1 MDTQIKVSVHICVD
15 RPLILSQSSSGRR
28 CNKWIPYMEIEY
40 LLELACNW
48 DYHANLAQSQYDHLC
63 FIGKLTS
70 YKSYYLSKE
79 IGIYLIHILRY
90 QYFWKYLICFFP
102 VLVCNFLFL
111 AQHLKNYVQKWISL
125 AFCTQKNPL
134 IHCSM
139 LVDALPTYKW
149 DQSSWC
155 FGLGSRM
162 FLNTWYLNKYGRILG
177 VFQAFFVSLWVVVD
191 RIVIK

>member
-1 MDTQIKVSVHICVD
+1 
-15 RPLILSQSSSGRR
+15 
-28 CNKWIPYMEIEY
+28 MEIEY

-79 IGIYLIHILRY
+79 IGIFNSHFKIPVFLKIFNLLFSGPCMQFSVSKSTLEKLCSEVNIFSILY
-90 QYFWKYLICFFP
+90 
-102 VLVCNFLFL
+102 
-111 AQHLKNYVQKWISL
+111 
-125 AFCTQKNPL
+125 QKNPL

-139 LVDALPTYKW
+139 LVGALPTYKW

-155 FGLGSRM
+155 FGLGSHM
-162 FLNTWYLNKYGRILG
+162 FLNTWYLNKYSRILG